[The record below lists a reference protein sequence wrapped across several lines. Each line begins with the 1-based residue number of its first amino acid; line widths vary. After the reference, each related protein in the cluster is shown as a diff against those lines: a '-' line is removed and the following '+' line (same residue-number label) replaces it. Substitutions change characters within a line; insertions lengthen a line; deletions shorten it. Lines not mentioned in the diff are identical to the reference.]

1 MADGKAAS
9 GWTDETKLVFLVHL
23 FDSGAATIDWS
34 KATLPPGKKMAAV
47 KMMMKRLAD
56 SYRPQLDKLSAGGEA
71 DDEAN
76 NAKPARTLS
85 KKAAPKGKTSVKD
98 AEAAAKPDGDQHN
111 DEVGQDSGKTATDTA
126 KTRSRAPRVKAT
138 NSKVEEDEDGKRGR
152 KKTRDC

>member
-1 MADGKAAS
+1 MADGKAAT
-9 GWTDETKLVFLVHL
+9 GWTDEMKLVFLVHL

-71 DDEAN
+71 GDEAN
-76 NAKPARTLS
+76 NAKPARALS
-85 KKAAPKGKTSVKD
+85 KKAVPKGKTIVKD
-98 AEAAAKPDGDQHN
+98 AEAAAKSDGD
-111 DEVGQDSGKTATDTA
+111 DEVGQDSGKMATDTA